1 MSTMHAPAEVVIHGR
16 HIEVSQKF
24 REHVLHKIGRIEKF
38 GIHVTRIDVEVS
50 KETNPRQADHA
61 FEVELTIAAK
71 GPVIRAEANAPDKFT
86 AFDLAYTRLEER
98 LRRAAD
104 RKHSKHDKHGK
115 PIPLMTTAP
124 TLGGLDSY
132 SKIDALPAT
141 ATVLDLDDSD
151 VVYEDGPIVVR
162 DKTHPSAPMTV
173 ADALHSMELVGHD
186 FFLFLDAQT
195 HQPTVVYKRRGYD
208 YGLLRLE
215 VETAQSDV
223 AS

>member
-1 MSTMHAPAEVVIHGR
+1 MSTMHAPADVTIHGR

-38 GIHVTRIDVEVS
+38 GIHVTRVDVEVT
-50 KETNPRQADHA
+50 KEPNPRQHDHA

-71 GPVIRAEANAPDKFT
+71 GPVIRAEASAVDKFA
-86 AFDLAYTRLEER
+86 AFDLAYGRLEER

-104 RKHSKHDKHGK
+104 RKHTKHGK
-115 PIPLMTTAP
+115 HVRAAELLDAGAP
-124 TLGGLDSY
+124 ALEPVSA
-132 SKIDALPAT
+132 DAE
-141 ATVLDLDDSD
+141 VLDFEDAA

-162 DKTHPSAPMTV
+162 DKTHPSEPMTV
-173 ADALHSMELVGHD
+173 ADALHALELVGHD
-186 FFLFLDAQT
+186 FFLFLDIET
-195 HQPTVVYKRRGYD
+195 GQPTVVYKRRGYN

-215 VETAQSDV
+215 VQPVDQDV

>member
-1 MSTMHAPAEVVIHGR
+1 MSTMHAPADVTIHGR

-38 GIHVTRIDVEVS
+38 GIHVTRVDVEVT
-50 KETNPRQADHA
+50 KEPNPRQHDHA

-71 GPVIRAEANAPDKFT
+71 GPVIRAEASAPDKFT

-104 RKHSKHDKHGK
+104 RKHSKNTKHVK
-115 PIPLMTTAP
+115 ATPLLETTLNHSAP
-124 TLGGLDSY
+124 VP
-132 SKIDALPAT
+132 DAAVVELEDA
-141 ATVLDLDDSD
+141 D

-162 DKTHPSAPMTV
+162 DKTHPSEPMTV
-173 ADALHSMELVGHD
+173 VDALHALELVGHD
-186 FFLFLDAQT
+186 FFLFLDVET
-195 HQPTVVYKRRGYD
+195 GQPTVVYKRRGYN

-215 VETAQSDV
+215 ILEATQEV

>member
-1 MSTMHAPAEVVIHGR
+1 
-16 HIEVSQKF
+16 
-24 REHVLHKIGRIEKF
+24 
-38 GIHVTRIDVEVS
+38 
-50 KETNPRQADHA
+50 
-61 FEVELTIAAK
+61 
-71 GPVIRAEANAPDKFT
+71 
-86 AFDLAYTRLEER
+86 
-98 LRRAAD
+98 
-104 RKHSKHDKHGK
+104 
-115 PIPLMTTAP
+115 MTTAP

-141 ATVLDLDDSD
+141 ATVLDFDDSD